1 VSSLSWELLLS
12 FAGTVLT
19 DQPASFEAAASPS
32 HQWTDWKHVVLACF

>member
-1 VSSLSWELLLS
+1 LSWELLLS

-32 HQWTDWKHVVLACF
+32 H